1 MEKEAVI
8 AKKKLD
14 VSDVALP
21 DEELKRIF
29 IGGVGAGV
37 TAIDL
42 EKTFSPLGRV
52 HAVEFVRSNGRNFA
66 FMDFEPSSVRSLA
79 KLFSTYNGCTW
90 KGGKLKL
97 EIAKE
102 HYLARLKREWA
113 EDAKLASAPP
123 PTEENLEFVSSRSS
137 SQENSQI
144 RIFFPNLGKV
154 KPLPFKG
161 TGKHKYSFQRIE
173 VPPLPIHFCDCE
185 EHSKSLETTSQKYLS
200 PLSIV
205 VNEKEQNMMTNVI
218 NKLMG
223 GETDERPSD
232 RKTQVASD
240 PKILSLCNEDIH
252 SNETKASDTDDDNL
266 VINIGVGAEDDIL
279 MQLKKGMT
287 QVTRQESGFGNPQSS
302 KGRLVQNKADS
313 DRRKNSEVTNASS
326 IKPNKRARLVSA
338 DGLSKPEPALA
349 IAQKLTSISS
359 AAEPVP
365 SCTFI
370 SSEGHAYVSKI
381 PAETRNTERQARPHM
396 STAQPAEGQ
405 SWLQKSSWKDLVG
418 GRGSSSFSISNV
430 LSGSTSASPQM
441 PKANASKTF
450 ASKNPE
456 SLGEKSKQ
464 KAPLNAWIT
473 PKIPAETP
481 NAESQNSTNM
491 SNAQPADGQPW
502 LQKSSWK
509 DLVGGRSSSSSFSIS
524 DVLPELKSASTEVPK
539 ANASDAVTTK
549 KPESFGE
556 KSKQKTPQH
565 AQISPGI
572 NPNAPISSSGA
583 LAKEC
588 KESSSSVQ
596 GKPSEGQT
604 SGVQEQRKERA
615 EFSFGEVCPFMRNAE
630 SEQQW
635 SMAKAALSGYLKRN
649 SNEGSASKFSK
660 GKAPSRR

>member
-1 MEKEAVI
+1 MEKGAAI
-8 AKKKLD
+8 AEKKLE
-14 VSDVALP
+14 VSDVELP
-21 DEELKRIF
+21 DEEFKRIF

-42 EKTFSPLGRV
+42 EKTFSPLGKV
-52 HAVEFVRSNGRNFA
+52 HAVEFVRANGRNFA

-102 HYLARLKREWA
+102 HYLARLKREWE
-113 EDAKLASAPP
+113 EDAKPASAPP
-123 PTEENLEFVSSRSS
+123 PTEENLEFVRSRSS

-205 VNEKEQNMMTNVI
+205 VNEKEQNMMTSVI

-223 GETDERPSD
+223 GEKDERPSD

-252 SNETKASDTDDDNL
+252 SNETKVSDTDDDNL
-266 VINIGVGAEDDIL
+266 VINICVGAEDDIL

-287 QVTRQESGFGNPQSS
+287 QVTPQESGFGNPQSS

-313 DRRKNSEVTNASS
+313 GRRKKSEVTNASS
-326 IKPNKRARLVSA
+326 IKPNKKARLVSA
-338 DGLSKPEPALA
+338 DGLSKPEAA
-349 IAQKLTSISS
+349 HATAQKLTSISS

-365 SCTFI
+365 SCTLI
-370 SSEGHAYVSKI
+370 SS
-381 PAETRNTERQARPHM
+381 
-396 STAQPAEGQ
+396 EGQ

-430 LSGSTSASPQM
+430 LSGLTSASPQM
-441 PKANASKTF
+441 PKANGSETLASK
-450 ASKNPE
+450 KPE
-456 SLGEKSKQ
+456 SLDEKSKQ
-464 KAPLNAWIT
+464 KSPLNARIT

-481 NAESQNSTNM
+481 NAQSQDNTNM

-509 DLVGGRSSSSSFSIS
+509 ELVGGRSSSSSFSIS
-524 DVLPELKSASTEVPK
+524 NVLSGK
-539 ANASDAVTTK
+539 ANASDTVTTK

-556 KSKQKTPQH
+556 KSKQKTPQN

-583 LAKEC
+583 LEKEC

-596 GKPSEGQT
+596 GQT
-604 SGVQEQRKERA
+604 SGVQ
-615 EFSFGEVCPFMRNAE
+615 VCPFMRNAE

-660 GKAPSRR
+660 GKTPSRR